1 MGNKLLS
8 FITKLCIS
16 MVIKIM
22 RIKNSLLNY
31 LSGIATKIIS
41 LILNF
46 ISRTVFINILGISYL
61 GVNGL
66 MTNVLSLLNLAE
78 LGIGTAITF
87 SLYKPIANND
97 NKKIIIL
104 MNFYK
109 KAYRIIGI
117 IVFLVGLILLLFID
131 LIIKDSGDIENLKL
145 IFLIYILIVSF
156 PLFY

>member
-1 MGNKLLS
+1 
-8 FITKLCIS
+8 
-16 MVIKIM
+16 M